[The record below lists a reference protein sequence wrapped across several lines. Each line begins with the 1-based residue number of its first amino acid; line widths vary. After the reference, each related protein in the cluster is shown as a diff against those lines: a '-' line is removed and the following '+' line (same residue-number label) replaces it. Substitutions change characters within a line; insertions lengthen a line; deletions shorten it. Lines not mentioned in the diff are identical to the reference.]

1 MSLLEEG
8 KGMIEAGTGQAS
20 YQLDIVKK
28 KLKIYGI
35 QKKIEVEMTKLGE
48 IVYNLFQKKD
58 KNIQKNKQIVSL
70 VDSIKEQEEEIKRTE
85 QEIAVVQSNL
95 QGAKKKILD
104 TGRGLFEKIKKGLGR
119 YETKDQNTKGE
130 DTSTKPLE
138 QKRPVIEKEKK
149 PQKKKNQETNRI
161 NPS

>member
-35 QKKIEVEMTKLGE
+35 QKKIEVEMAKLGE
-48 IVYNLFQKKD
+48 MVYNLFQKKD
-58 KNIQKNKQIVSL
+58 KDIQRDKQIANL
-70 VDSIKEQEEEIKRTE
+70 VESIKEQEEEIKRTE
-85 QEIAVVQSNL
+85 QEIADVQSNL
-95 QGAKKKILD
+95 QGAKKKMLD
-104 TGRGLFEKIKKGLGR
+104 TGRDLFKKIKKGLSHH
-119 YETKDQNTKGE
+119 ETKGE

-138 QKRPVIEKEKK
+138 QKRSVIEKEKK
-149 PQKKKNQETNRI
+149 EVKEGKKPQKIKTKK
-161 NPS
+161 P